1 MLPSIQK
8 PPMVKREIIV
18 DDSDLINSKLTPPVV
33 ELDLGEVMTTLTKFG
48 SSSNVQKMTKDINI
62 ERRQLKFTTKMT
74 DVLEQLK
81 KLNIDS
87 SEIEPLFLFCLQSA
101 TDYLHEHEP
110 ESLED
115 ICADLLKPLCN
126 NDVVLTKQII
136 KMVRKNIKSSTF
148 WRRNKRKICKFF
160 FSWVKK

>member
-8 PPMVKREIIV
+8 NPVVKREIIV
-18 DDSDLINSKLTPPVV
+18 DDSDLLDSKLTP
-33 ELDLGEVMTTLTKFG
+33 DLKEVMTTLTKFG

-101 TDYLHEHEP
+101 TDYLHENTQ

-136 KMVRKNIKSSTF
+136 KMVRKNIKSSTW

-160 FSWVKK
+160 FSLVKK

>member
-8 PPMVKREIIV
+8 NPVVKREIIV
-18 DDSDLINSKLTPPVV
+18 DDSDLLDSKLTP
-33 ELDLGEVMTTLTKFG
+33 DLKEVMTTLTKFG

-101 TDYLHEHEP
+101 TDYLHENTQ

-136 KMVRKNIKSSTF
+136 KMVRKNIKSSTW

-160 FSWVKK
+160 FLW

>member
-8 PPMVKREIIV
+8 NPVVKREIIV
-18 DDSDLINSKLTPPVV
+18 DDSDLLDSKLTP
-33 ELDLGEVMTTLTKFG
+33 DLKEVMTTLTKFG

-101 TDYLHEHEP
+101 TDYLHENTQ

-160 FSWVKK
+160 FHG